1 MPAVDVLA
9 MNSNQSIA
17 FFDTQFQKQVAG
29 GDFALN
35 PFEKAALPFVHGRVL
50 DLGCGLG
57 NLCIEAARGGAE
69 IVAVDA
75 SETAIK
81 QIRTTAAAHNLRI
94 EAVLA
99 DVSTYEITREYDTI
113 VAIGLLMFFERA
125 RALALLDDIQAHVAA
140 NGRAVINV
148 LTAGTTYLGMFEPGH
163 YYLFGQNEL
172 EERFKGWNILLSRH
186 DGFDAP
192 GNTRKEFAT
201 IVARKGPEITK
212 VLTATKPG

>member
-9 MNSNQSIA
+9 MNSNQSIT

-29 GDFALN
+29 SDFALN

>member
-1 MPAVDVLA
+1 MVRRPARNWILINGIAHGLA
-9 MNSNQSIA
+9 MNTNRSIT

-29 GDFALN
+29 SDFALN

-57 NLCIEAARGGAE
+57 NLCIEAARCGADV
-69 IVAVDA
+69 VAVDA

-81 QIRTTAAAHNLRI
+81 RIRDTAAAHNLRI

-99 DVSTYEITREYDTI
+99 DVSTYVIAREFDTI

-125 RALALLDDIQAHVAA
+125 NSLALLDDIQAHVAA
-140 NGRAVINV
+140 NGRAIINV
-148 LTAGTTYLGMFEPGH
+148 LTVGTTYMGMFEPGR
-163 YYLFGQNEL
+163 YYLFGRNEL
-172 EERFKGWNILLSRH
+172 EERFKGWNILLLRH

-201 IVARKGPEITK
+201 IVARKG
-212 VLTATKPG
+212 